1 MSATRYSQGMGML
14 RLYPVACDLEP
25 VTGNNQ
31 QGQQIELTYNQALF
45 LIISPLHRQKRLL
58 MDEK

>member
-1 MSATRYSQGMGML
+1 MGML

-31 QGQQIELTYNQALF
+31 QGQQIEPTYNQALF
-45 LIISPLHRQKRLL
+45 LIISPLHRQKRLF

>member
-14 RLYPVACDLEP
+14 RLYPVAGDLEP

-31 QGQQIELTYNQALF
+31 QGQQIELTYNKALF
-45 LIISPLHRQKRLL
+45 LIIRPLHRQKRLF